1 MKFQLRTFCLIFA
14 ILWVE
19 CLCNGNA
26 RKASKQGCFTT
37 LFQFGASLF
46 DTGNAVIAF
55 PRQAFQPTRLPYGS
69 TFPGYP
75 ANRFSDGKLI
85 IDYLADAF
93 KLELLHPYL
102 ESVEAE
108 ATKKAV
114 RDYRRGVCFSV
125 AMATALSVEEL
136 NLTGIGSK
144 KIALNPFTSHAQ
156 FEWFQN
162 FRKRVL
168 ESGTNSRAFESGN
181 LSALLPSKE
190 AMENALYL
198 PGEFGVNDYR
208 VGLLSGLSVA
218 EVKKK
223 VPYVVLKI
231 VSLVKKLHGTGA
243 RNFLVVGVPPQGCSP
258 FYLTVLNGS
267 KDEYNCLVEV
277 NEIHRLHETKLK
289 IALRDLREQLRDSNI
304 MFGDYYRAFMSVIK
318 HPAKHGMKVRN
329 IACCGSGGK
338 YNYIPAAVCGTSSS
352 RRCSKPENYVYWDD
366 FHPTD
371 ALNKIIAAKFA
382 SGKYVEPPNLSLG
395 CS

>member
-1 MKFQLRTFCLIFA
+1 MKLQLQIFCLIFA
-14 ILWVE
+14 TLWVG
-19 CLCNGNA
+19 CLCTHGNA
-26 RKASKQGCFTT
+26 GKASKEGCFKT

-102 ESVEAE
+102 ESVGPE
-108 ATKKAV
+108 TTNRTV

-136 NLTGIGSK
+136 NSTGIEGK
-144 KIALNPFTSHAQ
+144 KLALNPFTSDSQ
-156 FEWFQN
+156 FEWFQY
-162 FRKRVL
+162 FRERAL
-168 ESGTNSRAFESGN
+168 ESGTKSRGN
-181 LSALLPSKE
+181 LSAVLPSKE
-190 AMENALYL
+190 AMVNALYL

-208 VGLLSGLSVA
+208 VGLLSGLRVA
-218 EVKKK
+218 ELKKK
-223 VPYVVLKI
+223 VPSVVHKI
-231 VSLVKKLHGTGA
+231 VTLVKLHGTGA

-258 FYLTVLNGS
+258 FYLTVLSGS
-267 KDEYNCLVEV
+267 KDRYNCLVEV
-277 NEIHRLHETKLK
+277 NEIHRLHETMLK
-289 IALRDLREQLRDSNI
+289 VALRDLREQLRDSNI
-304 MFGDYYRAFMSVIK
+304 MFADYYRAFMSVIK
-318 HPAKHGMKVRN
+318 HPSKHGMKVRN
-329 IACCGSGGK
+329 VACCGGGGE
-338 YNYIPAAVCGTSSS
+338 YNYNPAAVCGTNSS
-352 RRCSKPENYVYWDD
+352 RRCSEPENHMYWDD

-382 SGKYVEPPNLSLG
+382 SGKYVEPPNVSLG